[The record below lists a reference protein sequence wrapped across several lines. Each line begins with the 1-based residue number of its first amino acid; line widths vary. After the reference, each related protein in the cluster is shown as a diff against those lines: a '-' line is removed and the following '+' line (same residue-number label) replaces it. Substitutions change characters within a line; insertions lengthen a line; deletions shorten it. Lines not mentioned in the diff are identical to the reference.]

1 MNTETVLEGQL
12 IALSDANDQ
21 MAVTIA
27 KSRLSTARLEEEYQK
42 EDHRAKIYFGKGLDH
57 YIKAGT
63 FLCILKEK
71 LGRGNWTPFLER
83 NGLNQPNAFRRMEL
97 ARYHAALPDLNA
109 DTGEPWTY
117 TDALTAIA
125 AMKHQKNVDVAL
137 DDMERLE
144 TLDDLDVSEDITKA
158 KPKPK
163 RRQSRRNRIKRTM
176 SRALVDLRQEFD
188 TDPAIA
194 DDITHFIAELES
206 MLTIE
211 HGE

>member
-1 MNTETVLEGQL
+1 MNDTILEGQL
-12 IALSDANDQ
+12 ITLSEANDQ
-21 MAVTIA
+21 MSVTIA
-27 KSRLSTARLEEEYQK
+27 KSRLSPQRLEEEFQK
-42 EDHRAKIYFGKGLDH
+42 EDYRAKVYFGKGLDH

-97 ARYHAALPDLNA
+97 ARYHSALPDLND

-125 AMKHQKNVDVAL
+125 DMKRQKSVDVAL
-137 DDMERLE
+137 DDLKSLE
-144 TLDDLDVSEDITKA
+144 TMEDLDVIEDINEV
-158 KPKPK
+158 KPKQTRK
-163 RRQSRRNRIKRTM
+163 MSGRNRVKRKM
-176 SRALVDLRQEFD
+176 SRALMDLRQEFD

-211 HGE
+211 HE